1 MALVE
6 FKDGRPVEG
15 SLEGVDVVEIPEG
28 VEEIAESAFEGQDK
42 IQEIIIP
49 DTVRKIGDY
58 AFRHCESLEKL
69 YIPDSV
75 RGEFVTF
82 LGRDAFTHCK
92 NLKELRL
99 PYTNQVERQMF
110 FDCRSLEKVD
120 LSAGVSVIENHTFS
134 DCPNLK
140 EVDFGEKP
148 SVYRIAEDAF
158 EGCPEE
164 LKLKFGGISLPYK
177 NLAFTRTLSDGLSL
191 ERDFAVLQKAHDIL
205 RDETFSPILIKKLCN
220 AEHAGKLDATADKI
234 KKSFQTIGFYEISD
248 DVDIKAKEN
257 LIELFKN
264 NTATRGVVPRII
276 DALTIASTT
285 LNIPPEDLVKSFE
298 DKKFRDAIIA
308 MRTCH
313 EGNHFFDVEATLFA
327 MTFDVNTIKQ
337 FILENPY
344 KDYASVLLCEGYKD
358 KKENCINT
366 AKWIA
371 AHPGCNRDVIKDIFA
386 YKDFIQIAPDMTVD
400 AVKRSISQC
409 RAELEVQRIEER
421 YDGFKLSECKCEL
434 PKVEVELGRYRAYI
448 MDGQDPR
455 QVMLGYDTYCC
466 QHLDGAGE
474 TAMMY
479 GLTNDEAGFFV
490 VEDKVTGKILAQAET
505 WQCSESLMVQRGEAV
520 SFKSRNLKK
529 LLEAFIETEYA
540 DDVANEIGYDIWT
553 NKTGDTCYGVDED
566 SPIYT
571 VGASISVKNPE
582 ILLYDMGENTKY
594 REKFNSFAKSNA
606 MYGKYMQLDV
616 NGNVTEMESWKPIN
630 NMLVFDNIEF
640 TDDREIEQFAPIIAK
655 WCEAA
660 PYKNIAM
667 GNGYNEMSSWE
678 VRQIEG
684 IEPPIDT
691 NYIKSIMAVKFSEE
705 IAECIPEIEDT
716 TFSDIFENLIF
727 ENKLYENLEEAGFL
741 KQDENGD
748 YYGVGPLE
756 QYGSY
761 LNDFVYDITQTAEKP
776 YTDADESCS
785 VLKFEG
791 KVEPYF
797 ADALEEYLSKQQ
809 ERKQSA
815 PDKHKSRGR

>member
-15 SLEGVDVVEIPEG
+15 TLEGVDVVEIQEG
-28 VEEIAESAFEGQDK
+28 VEEIAESAFEGQTK
-42 IQEIIIP
+42 IREIIIP
-49 DTVRKIGDY
+49 DTVQKIGDY
-58 AFRHCESLEKL
+58 AFSHCESLEKL

-75 RGEFVTF
+75 RGEFVTL

-92 NLKELRL
+92 NLKEVRL
-99 PYTNQVERQMF
+99 PYMNQVARHMF
-110 FDCRSLEKVD
+110 FDCGSLEKVD
-120 LSAGVSVIENHTFS
+120 LSAGVNVIEERTFS

-140 EVDFGEKP
+140 EVDLGEK
-148 SVYRIAEDAF
+148 SKVYSIAGNAF
-158 EGCPEE
+158 EGCPEN
-164 LKLKFGGISLPYK
+164 LQIKYAGISIPYK
-177 NLAFTRTLSDGLSL
+177 HLAFTRNLSDGLSL
-191 ERDFAVLQKAHDIL
+191 DRDFAVLQKARDIL
-205 RDETFSPILIKKLCN
+205 HDETFSPILIKKLCN
-220 AEHAGKLDATADKI
+220 AEHAGKLDNAADKI
-234 KKSFQTIGFYEISD
+234 KKSFQTIGFYDISD
-248 DVDIKAKEN
+248 DVNIEAKEK

-264 NTATRGVVPRII
+264 NSTSRGVVPRII

-285 LNIPPEDLVKSFE
+285 LNIQPEQIVKSFE

-327 MTFDVNTIKQ
+327 MTFDVNAVKQ

-358 KKENCINT
+358 KKENCISA

-371 AHPGCNRDVIKDIFA
+371 AHPGCKRDVIKDIFA

-400 AVKRSISQC
+400 AVKKNISQC

-421 YDGFKLSECKCEL
+421 YDGFKLSECKCNL

-479 GLTNDEAGFFV
+479 GLMNTEAGFFV
-490 VEDKVTGKILAQAET
+490 IEDKVSGKNLAQAET
-505 WQCSESLMVQRGEAV
+505 WECHESQMAQRGKDV
-520 SFKSRNLKK
+520 SFKSRTLKK
-529 LLEAFIETEYA
+529 LLDAFVETECA
-540 DDVANEIGYDIWT
+540 DDIANEIGYGIWT
-553 NKTGDTCYGVDED
+553 DKAGDICYGVDED
-566 SPIYT
+566 SPIYIE
-571 VGASISVKNPE
+571 GASISVKNPE
-582 ILLYDMGENTKY
+582 ILLYDIGENMEY
-594 REKFNSFAKSNA
+594 REKFNSFAKNSA
-606 MYGKYMQLDV
+606 KDGKYMQLDV
-616 NGNVTEMESWKPIN
+616 NGNVREMYGRNSIN
-630 NMLVFDNIEF
+630 DMLVFDNIEF
-640 TDDREIEQFAPIIAK
+640 ADNRDVEQFAPILAK

-660 PYKNIAM
+660 PYENIVM
-667 GNGYNEMSSWE
+667 GNGYNDLNSNKI
-678 VRQIEG
+678 RKIEG

-691 NYIKSIMAVKFSEE
+691 NYVKSIMAVKFSKE
-705 IAECIPEIEDT
+705 IADCIPEIEDT
-716 TFSDIFENLIF
+716 TFSDEFKKDGFES
-727 ENKLYENLEEAGFL
+727 KLYENLEEAGFID
-741 KQDENGD
+741 QDDYGD
-748 YYGVGPLE
+748 SYGAGPLE
-756 QYGSY
+756 KYGSY

-776 YTDADESCS
+776 YTDADGSCS
-785 VLKFEG
+785 VIKSEG

-797 ADALEEYLSKQQ
+797 KDSLEKYLSKQQ
-809 ERKQSA
+809 EREQSF

>member
-6 FKDGRPVEG
+6 FKDCRPVEG
-15 SLEGVDVVEIPEG
+15 SLEGVAVVEIPEG
-28 VEEIAESAFEGQDK
+28 AKEIAESAFEGQDK
-42 IQEIIIP
+42 IREIIIP

-82 LGRDAFTHCK
+82 LGRDSFTHCK

-99 PYTNQVERQMF
+99 PYMNQVERQMF
-110 FDCRSLEKVD
+110 FDCRSLEKID

-140 EVDFGEKP
+140 EVDFGVKP

-158 EGCPEE
+158 EGCPED
-164 LKLKFGGISLPYK
+164 LKLKFDGISLPYK

-205 RDETFSPILIKKLCN
+205 QDETFSPILIKKLCN
-220 AEHAGKLDATADKI
+220 AEHAGKLDDSAERI

-248 DVDIKAKEN
+248 DVDIEAKEK

-264 NTATRGVVPRII
+264 NSASRGVVPRIV

-285 LNIPPEDLVKSFE
+285 LNISPEQIVKSFE

-313 EGNHFFDVEATLFA
+313 EGNHFFDVEAALFA

-358 KKENCINT
+358 KKENCIDT

-371 AHPGCNRDVIKDIFA
+371 AHPGCNRDIIKDIFT

-400 AVKRSISQC
+400 AVKKSISLC
-409 RAELEVQRIEER
+409 RAELEVKRIEER

-434 PKVEVELGRYRAYI
+434 PKTEVELGRYRAYI
-448 MDGQDPR
+448 MDAQDPR

-479 GLTNDEAGFFV
+479 GLMNDEAGFFV
-490 VEDKVTGKILAQAET
+490 IEDKLSGKILAQAET
-505 WQCSESLMVQRGEAV
+505 WVCSESQMAQRGKEI

-529 LLEAFIETEYA
+529 LLEAFVETECA
-540 DDVANEIGYDIWT
+540 DDIANEIGYAIWT
-553 NKTGDTCYGVDED
+553 DKKGDICYGVDED
-566 SPIYT
+566 SPIYIE
-571 VGASISVKNPE
+571 GASISIKGPE
-582 ILLYDMGENTKY
+582 ILLYDIGENTEY
-594 REKFNSFAKSNA
+594 REKFNSFAQNNA
-606 MYGKYMQLDV
+606 KDGKYMQLDA
-616 NGNVTEMESWKPIN
+616 NGNVTEMESQGSTSY
-630 NMLVFDNIEF
+630 MLVFDNIEF
-640 TDDREIEQFAPIIAK
+640 ADDRNIKQFAPILAK

-660 PYKNIAM
+660 PYNTIVM
-667 GNGYNEMSSWE
+667 GNGYNNLSSGKI
-678 VRQIEG
+678 RKIEG

-691 NYIKSIMAVKFSEE
+691 TYVKSVMAAKFSKE
-705 IAECIPEIEDT
+705 IADCIPEIEDT
-716 TFSDIFENLIF
+716 TFSDEFKNDEFES
-727 ENKLYENLEEAGFL
+727 KLYENLEEAGFL
-741 KQDENGD
+741 EYDD
-748 YYGVGPLE
+748 YGEFYSIGPLG
-756 QYGSY
+756 QYGTY
-761 LNDFVYDITQTAEKP
+761 LNDFVYQITQAAEKP

-785 VLKFEG
+785 VLKSEG

-797 ADALEEYLSKQQ
+797 KDSLEEYLSMQ
-809 ERKQSA
+809 EQNA

>member
-15 SLEGVDVVEIPEG
+15 SLEGVDIVEIPEG
-28 VEEIAESAFEGQDK
+28 VEEIAESAFEGQAN
-42 IQEIIIP
+42 IREIIIP
-49 DTVRKIGDY
+49 DTVQKIGDY
-58 AFRHCESLEKL
+58 AFSHCESLEKL

-82 LGRDAFTHCK
+82 LGRDSFTHCK

-99 PYTNQVERQMF
+99 PYMNQIERQMF

-120 LSAGVSVIENHTFS
+120 LSAGVSVIEERTFS

-140 EVDFGEKP
+140 EVDLGEK
-148 SVYRIAEDAF
+148 SKVYSIAGNAF
-158 EGCPEE
+158 EGCPDD
-164 LKLKFGGISLPYK
+164 LQIKYAGISVPYK
-177 NLAFTRTLSDGLSL
+177 QLTFTRNLSDGLSL
-191 ERDFAVLQKAHDIL
+191 ERDFVVLQKARDIL

-220 AEHAGKLDATADKI
+220 AEHSGNLDATAEKI
-234 KKSFQTIGFYEISD
+234 KNSFQTIGFYDISD
-248 DVDIKAKEN
+248 AVDTEAKEK
-257 LIELFKN
+257 LIELFKAN
-264 NTATRGVVPRII
+264 DASRGVVPRII

-313 EGNHFFDVEATLFA
+313 EGNHFFDCEAALFA

-337 FILENPY
+337 FILENPH

-358 KKENCINT
+358 KKENCISA

-371 AHPGCNRDVIKDIFA
+371 AHPGCNRDVIKDIFT
-386 YKDFIQIAPDMTVD
+386 YKDFIQITPDMTVD
-400 AVKRSISQC
+400 AVKKNISQC

-421 YDGFKLSECKCEL
+421 YDGFKLAECKCEL

-448 MDGQDPR
+448 MDGQDPC

-479 GLTNDEAGFFV
+479 GLMNAEAGFFV
-490 VEDKVTGKILAQAET
+490 IEDKLSGKILAQAET
-505 WQCSESLMVQRGEAV
+505 WVCSESQMAQRGKEV

-529 LLEAFIETEYA
+529 LLESFVETECA
-540 DDVANEIGYDIWT
+540 DDIANEIGYGIWT
-553 NKTGDTCYGVDED
+553 DKKGDICYGVDED

-571 VGASISVKNPE
+571 EGASISVKNSE
-582 ILLYDMGENTKY
+582 ILLYDIGENAEY
-594 REKFNSFAKSNA
+594 REKFNSFAKNNA
-606 MYGKYMQLDV
+606 KNGKYIQLDV
-616 NGNVTEMESWKPIN
+616 NGNVTEMEGRESTSD
-630 NMLVFDNIEF
+630 MLVFDNIEF
-640 TDDREIEQFAPIIAK
+640 ADNRDVEQFAPILAK

-660 PYKNIAM
+660 SYENIVM
-667 GNGYNEMSSWE
+667 GNGYNDLNSNKI
-678 VRQIEG
+678 RKIEG

-691 NYIKSIMAVKFSEE
+691 TYVKSVMAVKFSKE
-705 IAECIPEIEDT
+705 IADCIPDIEDV
-716 TFSDIFENLIF
+716 TFSDEFKKDEFES
-727 ENKLYENLEEAGFL
+727 KLYENLEEAGFIE
-741 KQDENGD
+741 QDDYGD
-748 YYGVGPLE
+748 SYGAGPLE
-756 QYGSY
+756 KYGSY
-761 LNDFVYDITQTAEKP
+761 LNDFIYEITQAAEKP
-776 YTDADESCS
+776 YTDADKSCS
-785 VLKFEG
+785 VLKADG

-797 ADALEEYLSKQQ
+797 KDALKQQ
-809 ERKQSA
+809 EREQSS
-815 PDKHKSRGR
+815 PDKHKSSGR

>member
-1 MALVE
+1 MVLIE

-15 SLEGVDVVEIPEG
+15 SLEGVDVVEILEG
-28 VEEIAESAFEGQDK
+28 VAEIAESAFEGQDK
-42 IQEIIIP
+42 IREIIIP

-58 AFRHCESLEKL
+58 AFRHCDSLEKL

-82 LGRDAFTHCK
+82 LGRDSFTYCK
-92 NLKELRL
+92 SLKELRL
-99 PYTNQVERQMF
+99 PYMLQVARSMF

-120 LSAGVSVIENHTFS
+120 LSAGVSVIEDHTFS

-140 EVDFGEKP
+140 EIDFGENP

-158 EGCPEE
+158 EGCSED
-164 LKLKFGGISLPYK
+164 LKIKFGGVLLPYK
-177 NLAFTRTLSDGLSL
+177 NLIFTRRLSDGLSL
-191 ERDFAVLQKAHDIL
+191 ERDFVVLQKAHDIL
-205 RDETFSPILIKKLCN
+205 GDDTFSPILVKKLCN
-220 AEHAGKLDATADKI
+220 AEHYGKLDDTAEQI
-234 KKSFQTIGFYEISD
+234 KKSFQTIGFYDISD
-248 DVDIKAKEN
+248 DVDVEAKEK

-264 NTATRGVVPRII
+264 NSASRGVVPRII

-285 LNIPPEDLVKSFE
+285 LNILPEDLVKSFE

-313 EGNHFFDVEATLFA
+313 EGNHFFDVEAALFA
-327 MTFDVNTIKQ
+327 MTFDVNTVKQ

-358 KKENCINT
+358 KKENCINA

-371 AHPGCNRDVIKDIFA
+371 AHPGCNRDMTKDIFA
-386 YKDFIQIAPDMTVD
+386 YKDFIQITPDMAVD

-409 RAELEVQRIEER
+409 QAELEVQRVEER

-479 GLTNDEAGFFV
+479 GLMKDDAGFFV
-490 VEDKVTGKILAQAET
+490 IEDKNTGKILAQAET
-505 WQCSESLMVQRGEAV
+505 WQCKESYMAKPGKEI
-520 SFKSRNLKK
+520 SFKSRNFKK

-540 DDVANEIGYDIWT
+540 NDVAAEIGYDVWVDKKGRYI
-553 NKTGDTCYGVDED
+553 CYGVDED

-571 VGASISVKNPE
+571 EGMSISVKNPE
-582 ILLYDMGENTKY
+582 ILLYDIGENMEY
-594 REKFNSFAKSNA
+594 RKKFNSFAKSNA
-606 MYGKYMQLDV
+606 KDGKYMQLDV
-616 NGNVTEMESWKPIN
+616 NGNVTEMEGRKSIN
-630 NMLVFDNIEF
+630 DMLVFDNIEF
-640 TDDREIEQFAPIIAK
+640 ADDRDIDQFAPIIAK

-660 PYKNIAM
+660 PYNTILM
-667 GNGYNEMSSWE
+667 GDGYNAFQNNKIQH
-678 VRQIEG
+678 VAG
-684 IEPPIDT
+684 IEPP
-691 NYIKSIMAVKFSEE
+691 V
-705 IAECIPEIEDT
+705 
-716 TFSDIFENLIF
+716 
-727 ENKLYENLEEAGFL
+727 
-741 KQDENGD
+741 
-748 YYGVGPLE
+748 
-756 QYGSY
+756 
-761 LNDFVYDITQTAEKP
+761 TAEIKKMISEP

-785 VLKFEG
+785 MLKAHG
-791 KVEPYF
+791 LVEPYF
-797 ADALEEYLSKQQ
+797 RKALEEYINEHPK
-809 ERKQSA
+809 EMAKENVEEKKEKKRRY
-815 PDKHKSRGR
+815 RGR